1 MDYPAGVLLGNDV
14 FGYAPGQLVA
24 IHFANGQ
31 LESVAAVQPAEVPA
45 LCESAGDRLLDAR
58 GRLVLPGLIDAHL
71 HAIATG
77 MLMLT
82 TDLHEVTSRD
92 ELAAAIRA
100 AADAGDEFIRLG
112 GLDPSRLGAETDLI
126 TRAWLDD
133 LAPDRALYIKSV
145 EGHSAWFNT
154 RAWQRIGV
162 DAMLEQCGVPPA
174 TQQQMYAA
182 GRVYGHTYEELV
194 TPIYDSYSFEERRRG
209 MELVIAEAQRV
220 GLTGLHCLEGYG
232 EHRRHDFQML
242 LELDRRD
249 DIDLTLYCRDAT
261 PQLALEL
268 GVPRFGG
275 CWCVDGAIAAHSA
288 ALAEPYRDR
297 PDTDGEL
304 YFSADELRGWLE
316 TGLRAGLQVCLHAIG
331 ERALAQ
337 ALDAFEALAGACD
350 LPALRPRLDHFVMG
364 TPELAAQAARLGVIS
379 SMQPAFDARWGGPD
393 GGYAQRLGSERA
405 LRSNPVGMVIGAGV
419 RVAGGSD
426 CYITPLDPLGGI
438 RAALRHHNPA
448 MRVDFT
454 TAVNLFA
461 SEAAYFSFNENDRG
475 RIAPGC
481 QADFTIVRGTRKLD
495 PEASVALTVK
505 GGRVVYRAP

>member
-1 MDYPAGVLLGNDV
+1 MEFPTGVLLGDDV
-14 FGYAPGQLVA
+14 FGHPPGQLVA
-24 IHFANGQ
+24 IHFANGKI
-31 LESVAAVQPAEVPA
+31 ESAAAVQPAEIPA
-45 LCESAGDRLLDAR
+45 LIESAGAGLLDTR
-58 GRLVLPGLIDAHL
+58 GLLVLPGLIDAHL

-82 TDLHEVTSRD
+82 TDLHEVASRE
-92 ELAAAIRA
+92 ELAAVIHSA
-100 AADAGDEFIRLG
+100 AAGGDEFIRLG
-112 GLDPSRLGAETDLI
+112 GLDPSRLGADTDLI

-133 LAPDRALYIKSV
+133 LVPDRALYIKSV

-154 RAWQRIGV
+154 PAWQRIGV
-162 DAMLEQCGVPPA
+162 ATMLEQCEVPPA
-174 TQQQMYAA
+174 TQQAMFAA
-182 GRVYGHTYEELV
+182 GRVYGNTYEQLV

-232 EHRRHDFQML
+232 EHRRHDFQMM
-242 LELDRRD
+242 LELNRRD

-261 PQLALEL
+261 PRLALEL

-275 CWCVDGAIAAHSA
+275 CWCIDGAIAAYSA
-288 ALAEPYRDR
+288 ALAEPYHDK

-304 YFSADELRGWLE
+304 YFSNDDLRGWIE
-316 TGLRAGLQVCLHAIG
+316 AGLQAELQICLHAIG

-337 ALDAFEALAGACD
+337 ALDAFEALAGKYD

-364 TPELAAQAARLGVIS
+364 TPELAARAARLGVIS

-393 GGYAQRLGSERA
+393 GGYAQRLVSKRA
-405 LRSNPVGMVIGAGV
+405 SRSNPVGMVVREGV

-438 RAALRHHNPA
+438 RAAVEHHNPA
-448 MRVDFT
+448 MRVDFP
-454 TAVNLFA
+454 TAVNLFTA
-461 SEAAYFSFNENDRG
+461 EAAYFSFNENNRG
-475 RIAPGC
+475 RIAPGW
-481 QADFTIVRGTRKLD
+481 QADFTIVDGDRALAPTAG
-495 PEASVALTVK
+495 VALTVK
-505 GGRVVYRAP
+505 AGCVVYRSP